1 METPCI
7 VLKLLSIH
15 IKCFIVIKISK
26 TELKESF
33 CYNSVISHLKKL
45 RYYTYLVLFTMKGLA
60 DVVQGPVVQS
70 IVRLTS
76 LLRGQLV
83 KCFTTL

>member
-1 METPCI
+1 MKQGFNVETPCI

-15 IKCFIVIKISK
+15 IKFFIVIKISN
-26 TELKESF
+26 TELKESFF

-45 RYYTYLVLFTMKGLA
+45 RYYTYLVLFTVKGLA

-76 LLRGQLV
+76 L
-83 KCFTTL
+83 